1 MIAKRHFKTFIKGRH
16 GKRGVTA
23 VEFALVAPI
32 FLLFVLGIIDLGRL
46 FYVKNLMQYAVEQT
60 TRYAMVNPTA
70 TQLTLETYADNQV
83 GTMFSG
89 IVFTA
94 DAPGTTVVGGVSYRT
109 VSATYTF
116 NYLMPLV
123 TLSNVPLTATSRTPV
138 NASP

>member
-1 MIAKRHFKTFIKGRH
+1 MKRRRYLKSFIKGRR
-16 GKRGVTA
+16 GERGVTA

-60 TRYAMVNPTA
+60 TRYAMVNPSA
-70 TQLTLETYADNQV
+70 SPATLEAYAQNQIS
-83 GTMFSG
+83 GMFTG

-94 DAPGTTVVGGVSYRT
+94 DTPGSDVAGGVNYRT
-109 VSATYTF
+109 VSAGYTF

-123 TLSNVPLTATSRTPV
+123 TLSDVPLAASSRTPV
-138 NASP
+138 NTP